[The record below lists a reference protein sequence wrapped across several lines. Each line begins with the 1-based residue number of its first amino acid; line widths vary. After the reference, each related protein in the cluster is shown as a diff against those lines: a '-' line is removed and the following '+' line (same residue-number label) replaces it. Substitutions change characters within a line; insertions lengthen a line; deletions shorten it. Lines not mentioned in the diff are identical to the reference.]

1 MLVNGKAD
9 PAETL
14 RYGASGADPEIV
26 SMALERINWPGHDAR
41 WFGILT
47 EPLYF
52 WHHIPWLYAG
62 NKDFD
67 RATYLTCFRLILGRC
82 DPNIIGP
89 FARTALHE
97 VAAMR
102 DHISEDEARDQV
114 SEEEA
119 ASFAEALLNAGAKVG
134 GRDDLLKSTAL
145 GWACRWGR
153 VKVARRMLEHGAD
166 PVEPDAEPWATP
178 RAWAAKRGRA
188 EIIEL
193 LRTYGG

>member
-1 MLVNGKAD
+1 MLISGKAD

-26 SMALERINWPGHDAR
+26 SMALERINWPGHDGR

-82 DPNIIGP
+82 DPNVIGP
-89 FARTALHE
+89 FGCTVLHE

-102 DHISEDEARDQV
+102 DHIREDETGDL
-114 SEEEA
+114 
-119 ASFAEALLNAGAKVG
+119 AEALLNAGAKVVV
-134 GRDDLLKSTAL
+134 RDDLLKSTSL

-153 VKVARRMLEHGAD
+153 VKVARLMLEHGTD

-178 RAWAAKRGRA
+178 RAWAEKRGHA
-188 EIIEL
+188 EITEL
-193 LRTYGG
+193 LRRYGG